1 MKRQRVTFNMKSS
14 RAAQELQ
21 RKIVLSG
28 LRLVSHFDRANISG
42 QVAVSTACYNL
53 LQGVVLEVPR
63 NMFETATAVLYDLF
77 EQNKYGIHS
86 VTIGDNTRLSEHIA
100 PPWWIEA
107 FLAEPQPLIAREVG
121 S

>member
-1 MKRQRVTFNMKSS
+1 MKSS

-28 LRLVSHFDRANISG
+28 LRLVSHFDRADISE
-42 QVAVSTACYNL
+42 QVVVSAASYNL

-63 NMFETATAVLYDLF
+63 NMFETATAVLYDIF

-86 VTIGDNTRLSEHIA
+86 VTIGGNTRLSEHIA
-100 PPWWIEA
+100 PSWWIES
-107 FLAEPQPLIAREVG
+107 FLAEREPLIAREVG